1 MGHFFIYGS
10 VVAILGNREP
20 IEISPMDGD
29 LDSRTHPSIPSDEWV
44 SLVSL
49 LNRCGEPGNGSL

>member
-10 VVAILGNREP
+10 VVAIPGNREP

-29 LDSRTHPSIPSDEWV
+29 LDSRTHP
-44 SLVSL
+44 
-49 LNRCGEPGNGSL
+49 LNPFG